1 MGKILKAE
9 FTYNLTAILI
19 GYSIVFL
26 ALLVGLIGGMDNIHN
41 LIPVAFITF
50 FISVGIMGSESD
62 KEKRDRLLTSLP
74 IPIKQYS
81 LARLLF
87 VIFYQLGMFLLL
99 LLFYLFKVTSENA
112 PIFWDIVTMNS
123 YTLIFIS
130 FFILYSDL
138 KFYRSKYYCYIYLSI
153 LFLIIALLII
163 GMVYRVIPPV
173 LVFGENLPKT
183 IFDAIIFNVIFVIVY
198 YVCFKVYN
206 GRNSYLG

>member
-1 MGKILKAE
+1 MRKILKAE
-9 FTYNLTAILI
+9 FSYNLTGILI

-26 ALLVGLIGGMDNIHN
+26 ALFVGLNGGMDNIHG
-41 LIPVAFITF
+41 LIAVAFITF

-62 KEKRDRLLTSLP
+62 KEKRDRFLTLLP
-74 IPIKQYS
+74 IQLKQYS
-81 LARLLF
+81 IARLLF
-87 VIFYQLGMFLLL
+87 VIFYQLGMFSIL
-99 LLFYLFKVTSENA
+99 LLFYLLKVIPENVST
-112 PIFWDIVTMNS
+112 FWDIVTMNS

-153 LFLIIALLII
+153 LLLIAALLII

-183 IFDAIIFNVIFVIVY
+183 VFDAVIFNVIFVIVY